1 MTGNLTPKERILKD
15 CLLLLLLAGVIY
27 LPFLSLAPWSENEPI
42 RVIIAK
48 DMLKT
53 GNWLI
58 PKLHGKPYFVK
69 PPLMNWL
76 IALSGAFFGSV
87 NEWTSRL
94 PSVIST
100 FLTGISIYF
109 LTAGR
114 LGRDGRFFA
123 SVATLAMGGLI
134 EKGRTAG
141 IDSLFIFSVTIALL
155 VWINGYLKNWRPVL
169 LWCAALFLLSI
180 SFLAKGPQS
189 IAYFY
194 TTVFAYLAIRKRPSF
209 FLSKAHL
216 PGIGLLVLIL
226 GIYLLSILRFVSLD
240 EYLNMWINQILQR
253 SVSKHPFS
261 FIEHFF
267 LYPLSVAGAF
277 MPWILFIVPAV
288 FFKGLKG
295 RPEIFKNEIFV
306 FSLVMVAVNFP
317 VYWLLPRAK
326 VRYFLPAA
334 PFVAIIAAV
343 FFEFYLARIKEIP
356 GIDLFFKRLVKAIS
370 WVALVFA
377 LMTPFISSYTGL
389 KLSFPSILPPAVL
402 IFSCVTILSMAS
414 SAELKNIPV
423 YLAVIVGLS
432 LLVYSNLSVA
442 MDSQKTYYPRNIARE
457 INLVLPGDVT
467 TVYEMGYRT
476 FLEVTCYIE
485 KDVVE
490 IDSFSAL
497 KEAADR
503 EDGVFF
509 IFDARFLN
517 SAKDKDILLKEIKW
531 EKVYS
536 KYFDEKK
543 GEIVL
548 GYIKG
553 NKPLP

>member
-58 PKLHGKPYFVK
+58 PRLHGKPYFVK

-123 SVATLAMGGLI
+123 SVATIAMGGLI

-141 IDSLFIFSVTIALL
+141 IESLFIFSVTIALL

-169 LWCAALFLLSI
+169 LWCAALFLISI

-194 TTVFAYLAIRKRPSF
+194 ATVFAYLAIRKRPSF

-216 PGIGLLVLIL
+216 LGIGLLVLIL

-240 EYLNMWINQILQR
+240 EYLNMWINQIMQR
-253 SVSKHPFS
+253 SVSKNPFS

-277 MPWILFIVPAV
+277 MPWILFIIPAV
-288 FFKGLKG
+288 FFKGLKV
-295 RPEIFKNEIFV
+295 RPEVFKNEIFV

-343 FFEFYLARIKEIP
+343 FFESYLARIKEIP
-356 GIDLFFKRLVKAIS
+356 GLDLFFKRLVKAIS

-377 LMTPFISSYTGL
+377 LTTPFIFSYTGL

-402 IFSCVTILSMAS
+402 IFACVTTLSRAS

-432 LLVYSNLSVA
+432 LLAYSNISVA
-442 MDSQKTYYPRNIARE
+442 MDSQKTYYPKNIARE
-457 INLVLPGDVT
+457 INLALPGDVT

-476 FLEVTCYIE
+476 FLEVTCYME

-490 IDSFSAL
+490 LDSFSAL

-503 EDGVFF
+503 DGGVFF

-517 SAKDKDILLKEIKW
+517 SAKDKDILLEEIKW